1 MTEAY
6 VTARVITWARE
17 RAKLSV
23 EEVAT
28 GLGVKPEKII
38 AWEVGDAHPTLR
50 QAEGMAQRLHVPFG
64 YLFLSSPP
72 KETIPLPDLRT
83 IANRPLTDP
92 SPELIEVT
100 QDALRKQDWYHQYR
114 VAEGAEPLGFV
125 GRYSVDGGADQIAA
139 SMRRTLAVNDNLRH
153 TARNWE
159 EFLTLLARNAEGAGV
174 LVLRSGVVGNNTH
187 RPLNVEEFRGFALSD
202 SVAPIVFI
210 NAQDGK
216 AAQIFT
222 LAHELAHIWI
232 GQSGVSN
239 PDYRVRA
246 GQQASPIDRFCDQV
260 AAEVL
265 VPIQDFMDHWS
276 GQEDIDSNL
285 GRLAQRYRVS
295 ELVILRRAFETGI
308 VDEREYQQHYN
319 PLAIRK
325 GGGEGGSYYRN
336 ILVRNS
342 KTFTLSLLAAATGD
356 RVSYRDA
363 ATLLNVSMAS
373 VPALY
378 DKLIAIGVGSA

>member
-6 VTARVITWARE
+6 VTPKVVTWARE
-17 RAKLSV
+17 RAKLSI
-23 EEVAT
+23 EQVAT
-28 GLGVKPEKII
+28 GLGVRPEKVI
-38 AWEVGDAHPTLR
+38 AWEKNTARPTLR
-50 QAEGMAQRLHVPFG
+50 QAEGMAQYLRVPFG

-100 QDALRKQDWYHQYR
+100 QDALRKQDWYREYR
-114 VAEGAEPLGFV
+114 MEEGAEPLGFV
-125 GRYSVDGGADQIAA
+125 GRYSVHSGADQIAEN
-139 SMRRTLAVNDNLRH
+139 MRRTLAVNDDLRN
-153 TARNWE
+153 TARSWE
-159 EFLTLLARNAEGAGV
+159 EFLTLFARNAEGAGV

-187 RPLNVEEFRGFALSD
+187 RPLDVEEFRGFALSD
-202 SVAPIVFI
+202 SVAPVVFI

-239 PDYRVRA
+239 PDYRMRA
-246 GQQASPIDRFCDQV
+246 RQQTSPIDRLCDQV

-265 VPIQDFMDHWS
+265 VPIQDFMDRWS
-276 GQEDIDSNL
+276 RQEDIDSNL
-285 GRLAQRYRVS
+285 WRLARQYRVS

-308 VDEREYQQHYN
+308 LDEREYQHHYD
-319 PLAIRK
+319 PRAIRK
-325 GGGEGGSYYRN
+325 GGGEGGNYYRN
-336 ILVRNS
+336 VLVRNS
-342 KTFTLSLLAAATGD
+342 KTFTLSLLAAASGD

-363 ATLLNVSMAS
+363 AILLNVNMAS